1 MKRQTADNLFVVGLL
16 ITQIIA
22 VIFYAIYFEHVLNF
36 TEKAKFIDENMFRY
50 TMFQDVHI
58 MIYVG
63 FGFLL
68 TFVHRYRLSALSM
81 CFWVAALS
89 VQYYFLF
96 NALWDGVFKHW
107 DSIYVLPDK
116 LILGEVSAG
125 ATLIALC
132 AIVGKTNNLQYL
144 VITIVGIFLY
154 TLNEAIV
161 ILVLKCRDVGGSM
174 IIHAFGAFYGI
185 GITWMLDY
193 KFSKSNKNLYSTHNS
208 FTSAMIGTLF
218 LWCFWPSFN
227 AALAS
232 TQTEVHM
239 AVMNTYFSIIGS
251 CIGAYGIS
259 VLFHKGKINMDQIL
273 NATLAGGVV
282 MGAGADILHKGYVAY
297 IVGLLVGILSALL
310 FSYSPIFLR
319 KIGIY
324 DVAGVFNLHGIPGMV
339 GGLISAIFRQ
349 LYIDSNGAVQVAGTF
364 ISIGIGLFGGL
375 IVGVCIRWMG
385 HYHFE
390 NEFFNDIETVYLEDE
405 VKEKLSHYGE
415 GEKRPGVLAAT
426 TKDELKTLK
435 NEHRPIIFDAE
446 KRFDANNVI

>member
-1 MKRQTADNLFVVGLL
+1 MKKQTADNLFVAGLL
-16 ITQIIA
+16 VTQTIA

-36 TEKAKFIDENMFRY
+36 AEKAKFIDENFFRY

-81 CFWVAALS
+81 CFWVAALT

-96 NALWDGVFKHW
+96 NGLWDGVFKHW
-107 DSIYVLPDK
+107 ENIYVLPDK

-132 AIVGKTNNLQYL
+132 AIIGKTNNLQYL
-144 VITIVGIFLY
+144 VITIVGVFLY

-161 ILVLKCRDVGGSM
+161 IIVLGCRDVGGSM

-193 KFSKSNKNLYSTHNS
+193 KFSKNNKNLSSTQSS

-232 TQTEVHM
+232 TQVEVFM
-239 AVMNTYFSIIGS
+239 AVLNTYFAIIGS
-251 CIGAYGIS
+251 CIGAYCIS
-259 VLFHKGKINMDQIL
+259 AFLHKGKINMDQIL

-282 MGAGADILHKGYVAY
+282 MGAGADLLHKGYIAY
-297 IVGLLVGILSALL
+297 IVGFLVGILSALL

-324 DVAGVFNLHGIPGMV
+324 DVAGVFNLHGIPGMI

-349 LYIDSNGAVQVAGTF
+349 VYIDDRGAVQVAGTF
-364 ISIGIGLFGGL
+364 ISVGIALVGGL
-375 IVGVCIRWMG
+375 IVGVSIRWLG
-385 HYHFE
+385 YYHFE

-405 VKEKLSHYGE
+405 IKEKLAHYAE
-415 GEKRPGVLAAT
+415 GEKQPGMPLVSARGESKVLNTDNKQIAFGV
-426 TKDELKTLK
+426 DSHFEP
-435 NEHRPIIFDAE
+435 NHGI
-446 KRFDANNVI
+446 

>member
-1 MKRQTADNLFVVGLL
+1 MKKQTADYLFVVGLL
-16 ITQIIA
+16 VSQIVA
-22 VIFYAIYFEHVLNF
+22 VVFYAIYFDHVLNF
-36 TEKAKFIDENMFRY
+36 AEKAKFIDENFFRY
-50 TMFQDVHI
+50 TMFQDIHI

-81 CFWVAALS
+81 CFWVASLS
-89 VQYYFLF
+89 IQYYFLF

-107 DSIYVLPDK
+107 DRIYVLPDK

-125 ATLIALC
+125 ATLVALC

-144 VITIVGIFLY
+144 VITIVGAFLY

-161 ILVLKCRDVGGSM
+161 ILVLGCRDVGGSM

-193 KFSKSNKNLYSTHNS
+193 KFSKNNKNLRSSQTS
-208 FTSAMIGTLF
+208 FTTSMIGTLF

-232 TQTEVHM
+232 TQVEVYM
-239 AVMNTYFSIIGS
+239 AVLNSYFSIIGS
-251 CIGAYGIS
+251 CLGAYCIS
-259 VLFHKGKINMDQIL
+259 VLMHKGKINMDQIL

-282 MGAGADILHKGYVAY
+282 MGAGADLLHKGYIAY
-297 IVGLLVGILSALL
+297 IVGFLVGVLSALL
-310 FSYSPIFLR
+310 FSHSASFLR

-349 LYIDSNGAVQVAGTF
+349 LYIDDKGAVQVAGTF

-375 IVGVCIRWMG
+375 IVGASIRWFG
-385 HYHFE
+385 HYQFE
-390 NEFFNDIETVYLEDE
+390 NEFFNDNEIVDLEEDI
-405 VKEKLSHYGE
+405 KEKLAHYGDVD
-415 GEKRPGVLAAT
+415 KRPGMALASF
-426 TKDELKTLK
+426 KDELKALNTDPK
-435 NEHRPIIFDAE
+435 PITFDAE
-446 KRFDANNVI
+446 K